1 MRILSTGLKQQE
13 LNYFVLQRQSFFLLN
28 LLLIEIVVNSN
39 FPRRTISDIP
49 CFGAKQKTNN

>member
-13 LNYFVLQRQSFFLLN
+13 LNYFVLQRRSFFLLN

-39 FPRRTISDIP
+39 FPRQTISDIP